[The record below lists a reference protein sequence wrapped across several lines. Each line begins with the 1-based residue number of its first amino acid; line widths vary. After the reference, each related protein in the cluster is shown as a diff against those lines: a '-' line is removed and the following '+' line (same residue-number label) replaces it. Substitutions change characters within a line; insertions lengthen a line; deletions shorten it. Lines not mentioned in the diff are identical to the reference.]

1 MTPQG
6 ALRRLSAAGALLV
19 VFGCAQPPKPLYVWE
34 NFPRLQYEALLR
46 EGASPESQIRA
57 MEAHAE
63 KARGSAG
70 SLPPGFRAH
79 LGMLHLSLGNA
90 ATARQMWQSEKTA
103 FPESAP
109 YMDSLLRRLE
119 STVTP
124 AAKENPS

>member
-19 VFGCAQPPKPLYVWE
+19 VVGCAQPPKPLYVWE
-34 NFPRLQYEALLR
+34 NFPRLQYETLLR

-57 MEAHAE
+57 MQAHAE
-63 KARGSAG
+63 KARGSGG

-79 LGMLHLSLGNA
+79 LGMLHLSLGDA
-90 ATARQMWQSEKTA
+90 ATARQMWQSEKAA

-109 YMDSLLRRLE
+109 YVDSLLRRLE